1 MEEIRMGVLDGRVAL
16 ISGAGTGLGNAT
28 AIAYAREGA
37 AVILVGRRKGKLE
50 ETAQEIA
57 AVTSGKGQTL
67 VYPADVSSESQINAA
82 VQAAVAAFGNIDV
95 LVNNAAVF
103 EPGLVIELTAEEWD
117 KQIAVNLTGPFL
129 LTRAVLPIMRKSRY
143 GRIINITSS
152 LASNGAGG
160 YAAYSAAKAGLES
173 LTRTLADEE
182 HENGIIANLYN
193 PGTVKSEMHATG
205 KEASTV
211 TPDLIRLASLPAGS
225 PTGTL
230 VTYK

>member
-1 MEEIRMGVLDGRVAL
+1 MGVLDGRVAL